1 MGLLTKLHTAGRAS
15 VVAVILAGATL
26 AAMPVEAAPL
36 KGFSLDVKP
45 QGDQKG
51 MQLRNFKNDD
61 NAFFFWCLTDK
72 QIHRGLRA
80 YGFFDIDIV
89 AHLGKNRVRVEAGWV
104 DWYYSFRVNRC
115 SGEVDRIKRLYPAW
129 DDEEDFPF

>member
-15 VVAVILAGATL
+15 VVAVILAGAAL

-72 QIHRGLRA
+72 QIRQGLRA
-80 YGFFDIDIV
+80 YGFFDVDRR
-89 AHLGKNRVRVEAGWV
+89 APRQEPRPRRGRVGGLVLLV
-104 DWYYSFRVNRC
+104 
-115 SGEVDRIKRLYPAW
+115 SGEPLLG
-129 DDEEDFPF
+129 